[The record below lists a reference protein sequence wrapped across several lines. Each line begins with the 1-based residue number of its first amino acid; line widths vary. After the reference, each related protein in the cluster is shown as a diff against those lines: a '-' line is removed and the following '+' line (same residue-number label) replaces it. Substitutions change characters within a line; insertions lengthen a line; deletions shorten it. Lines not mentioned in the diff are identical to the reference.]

1 MEKKDNTNIYS
12 AVTLDIRGLHCES
25 CVGRVETALLL
36 LAGVADAEVDLA
48 EHKAKITYDSV
59 RVSIDDLIACVE
71 AEGYFIFGDNI
82 KGPKPNMEC
91 CNQSFSWFSNPRS
104 YLYGALASIAIMNTH
119 SGDLSQDLVAACTLK
134 DNSGREYHP
143 TSWDGSPPGGH
154 HRSGV
159 LEFSELGEGAES
171 ITLVIRAVD
180 NVPERVFNWSI
191 ER

>member
-1 MEKKDNTNIYS
+1 MIVSKRFKFYHLVSILIVLFLVNLAIDAAAY
-12 AVTLDIRGLHCES
+12 
-25 CVGRVETALLL
+25 ET
-36 LAGVADAEVDLA
+36 
-48 EHKAKITYDSV
+48 KSNKQNRV
-59 RVSIDDLIACVE
+59 RVDVRPVQLLP
-71 AEGYFIFGDNI
+71 G
-82 KGPKPNMEC
+82 KPAKFEI
-91 CNQSFSWFSNPRS
+91 R
-104 YLYGALASIAIMNTH
+104 MNTH

-171 ITLVIRAVD
+171 ITLVIREVA

>member
-1 MEKKDNTNIYS
+1 MIVSKRFKFYHLVSILIVLFLVNLAIDAAAY
-12 AVTLDIRGLHCES
+12 
-25 CVGRVETALLL
+25 ET
-36 LAGVADAEVDLA
+36 
-48 EHKAKITYDSV
+48 KSNKQNSV
-59 RVSIDDLIACVE
+59 RVDVRPVQLLP
-71 AEGYFIFGDNI
+71 G
-82 KGPKPNMEC
+82 K
-91 CNQSFSWFSNPRS
+91 
-104 YLYGALASIAIMNTH
+104 LAKFEIRMNTH

-171 ITLVIRAVD
+171 ITLVIREVA

>member
-1 MEKKDNTNIYS
+1 MTVFKRFKVYHLVSILI
-12 AVTLDIRGLHCES
+12 VLF
-25 CVGRVETALLL
+25 
-36 LAGVADAEVDLA
+36 LANLAIDAA
-48 EHKAKITYDSV
+48 AYKTKSNKQNSV
-59 RVSIDDLIACVE
+59 RVDVRPVQLLP
-71 AEGYFIFGDNI
+71 G
-82 KGPKPNMEC
+82 KPAKFEI
-91 CNQSFSWFSNPRS
+91 R
-104 YLYGALASIAIMNTH
+104 MNTH

-171 ITLVIRAVD
+171 ITLVIREVA